1 MPAVAG
7 KEPLL
12 RLAPETAPVSA
23 QLFEQLRAGHDIA
36 ILATLALANMH
47 HHPLA
52 VDVAN
57 LQVGCLCAAGA
68 GGIERHQQDAMKGA
82 IRSVDQPR
90 NLLLT
95 EHPGK
100 VAQLLGLGVS
110 AMLQLRY
117 KT

>member
-1 MPAVAG
+1 
-7 KEPLL
+7 
-12 RLAPETAPVSA
+12 
-23 QLFEQLRAGHDIA
+23 
-36 ILATLALANMH
+36 
-47 HHPLA
+47 
-52 VDVAN
+52 
-57 LQVGCLCAAGA
+57 
-68 GGIERHQQDAMKGA
+68 MKGA

>member
-1 MPAVAG
+1 
-7 KEPLL
+7 
-12 RLAPETAPVSA
+12 
-23 QLFEQLRAGHDIA
+23 
-36 ILATLALANMH
+36 
-47 HHPLA
+47 
-52 VDVAN
+52 
-57 LQVGCLCAAGA
+57 VGCLCAAGA
-68 GGIERHQQDAMKGA
+68 GGIERHQQDAMKGT